1 MVDVIVI
8 GGGPAGV
15 TAAIRA
21 RELGANVTL
30 IERKRLGGTCTND
43 GCVPTRVLAKAA
55 RLMRDSE
62 HFAAYGLQAERPTV
76 DFSQLLART
85 QQVVY
90 QVHEKKQTVSYLTA
104 AGIQVI
110 ENSGGAAFVD
120 PHTIELG
127 DSRRLRADRFIIA
140 AGGHA
145 RRFNFPGGELAQTHH
160 DVWTLRELPK
170 SVAIVGA
177 SATGAQLASIF
188 SAFGVEVALV
198 EAAPRILFRE
208 DASIAHA
215 MRQAFEAR
223 GVRVIEGIGGI
234 ERIDKEGDLLRLT
247 YKQGDGLASLDVES
261 VLLAVGWVG
270 NVESLNLEAAGLAG
284 TQRGYIEVNDYLQT
298 AVPHIFAAG
307 DITGRMMLVQSGSY
321 EGRMAAE
328 NAVLGPGQP
337 NSHLIV
343 PHGSFTD
350 PEYAS
355 VGLTEEEARAA
366 YDVAVVTI
374 PYAELD
380 RAVIDDRT
388 EGFFK
393 LIVSQE
399 THRVLGAHI
408 VGEQAVEA
416 VQIVAAGMA
425 AGMWVEQLA
434 ELELAYPTYT
444 AIVGLAARR
453 MLRLLG
459 VMPLAEQWQALGTKL
474 VAEWERSE

>member
-1 MVDVIVI
+1 
-8 GGGPAGV
+8 
-15 TAAIRA
+15 
-21 RELGANVTL
+21 VTL
-30 IERKRLGGTCTND
+30 L
-43 GCVPTRVLAKAA
+43 
-55 RLMRDSE
+55 
-62 HFAAYGLQAERPTV
+62 
-76 DFSQLLART
+76 
-85 QQVVY
+85 
-90 QVHEKKQTVSYLTA
+90 
-104 AGIQVI
+104 
-110 ENSGGAAFVD
+110 
-120 PHTIELG
+120 
-127 DSRRLRADRFIIA
+127 
-140 AGGHA
+140 
-145 RRFNFPGGELAQTHH
+145 
-160 DVWTLRELPK
+160 
-170 SVAIVGA
+170 
-177 SATGAQLASIF
+177 
-188 SAFGVEVALV
+188 
-198 EAAPRILFRE
+198 EAAPRILARE
-208 DASIAHA
+208 DASIAKV
-215 MRQAFEAR
+215 MRQAFETR
-223 GVRVIEGIGGI
+223 GVRVIEGIGGV

-247 YKQGDGLASLDVES
+247 YKLGDGLASLDVER

-270 NVESLNLEAAGLAG
+270 NVESLNLPAAGLAG
-284 TQRGYIEVNDYLQT
+284 TARGYIEVNDYLQS

-337 NSHLIV
+337 NSHFIV

-350 PEYAS
+350 PEYAA
-355 VGLTEEEARAA
+355 VGLTEDEARAQF
-366 YDVAVVTI
+366 DVAVVTI
-374 PYAELD
+374 PYSELD

-459 VMPLAEQWQALGTKL
+459 VMPLAEQWQALGSKL
-474 VAEWERSE
+474 VAEWERSA